1 MKKSKKIGLFMA
13 SVLAIIGIS
22 IAGGLATT
30 SRSFAESPTDAISG
44 GLKKVKTSKTQK
56 EIKPSKIISNV
67 VSVMLFIVGAL
78 AVIFIIVS
86 GIQFITSGGDTAKAT
101 KARQTLTYSIVGLI
115 VAVLAYAIVRFV
127 IGNILKDAAA

>member
-22 IAGGLATT
+22 IAGGLATA
-30 SRSFAESPTDAISG
+30 SRAFAESPTDAISG

-56 EIKPSKIISNV
+56 EIKPSTIIGNV

-86 GIQFITSGGDTAKAT
+86 GIQFITSGGDTTKAT

-127 IGNILKDAAA
+127 LGNILKDAAA